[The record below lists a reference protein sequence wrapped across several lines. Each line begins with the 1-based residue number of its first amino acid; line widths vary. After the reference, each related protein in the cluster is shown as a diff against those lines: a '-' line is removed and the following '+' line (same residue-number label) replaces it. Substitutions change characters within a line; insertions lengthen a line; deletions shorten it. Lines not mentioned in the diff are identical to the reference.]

1 MRSIIISVVVV
12 GSLILMMLGFYW
24 WYLKKLDVTQD
35 EFDRL
40 EEGMTYGEVTSILGK
55 RGTQTQRIEHYVF
68 LSFADSY
75 YDFLDQ
81 DNYVWVNLDKS
92 GIMLTFDEN
101 KKLVDKNLSRL
112 DMPGI
117 MNLAIELDDGGN
129 VENRDAIEA
138 LLGDETDFYIN
149 LYREARNEEPP
160 PPPPE
165 KEQQKNQ
172 DEQAQQ
178 DEAAVENLVIE

>member
-35 EFDRL
+35 EFDQL
-40 EEGMTYGEVTSILGK
+40 EEGMTYSEVTLILGK
-55 RGTQTQRIEHYVF
+55 RGTQTQKMEHYVF

-75 YDFLDQ
+75 YDFLGQ
-81 DNYVWVNLDKS
+81 DNYVWVNSDKS
-92 GIMLTFDEN
+92 GIMLTFDED
-101 KKLVDKNLSRL
+101 KKLVNKNLSRL

-117 MNLAIELDDGGN
+117 MSLALELDDGGN

-138 LLGDETDFYIN
+138 LLGDETDWYIN
-149 LYREARNEEPP
+149 LYHEARNEEPP
-160 PPPPE
+160 PPPE
-165 KEQQKNQ
+165 EEQQPQNEK
-172 DEQAQQ
+172 AQQ
-178 DEAAVENLVIE
+178 DEAA